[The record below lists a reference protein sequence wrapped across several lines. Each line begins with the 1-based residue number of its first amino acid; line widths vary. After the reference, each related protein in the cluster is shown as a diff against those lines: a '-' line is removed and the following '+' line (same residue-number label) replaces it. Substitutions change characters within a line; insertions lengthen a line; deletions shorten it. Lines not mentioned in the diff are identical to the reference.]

1 MLIPLFYKSSYHNT
15 RRNLLFHIYSSI
27 ISEVFSFATVGT
39 FRGGGNTDIN
49 RFGIITGAYAL
60 QE

>member
-15 RRNLLFHIYSSI
+15 RKNLLFHIYSSI

-39 FRGGGNTDIN
+39 FRGGGVTP
-49 RFGIITGAYAL
+49 TLTAL
-60 QE
+60 VL